1 MFEFLTESLEE
12 FIRDF
17 LRGWVMANLE
27 DLFNGINNKVAGIG
41 AEVGRTPSSWNS
53 SIFNMVRTLSE
64 NVVLPIAGIII
75 TYVLCYELITMVIE
89 RNNMHDFDSAM
100 LFKYLFKACIAVM
113 LLGSTSDIVMAA
125 FDVGSYMS
133 ANATAQ
139 IVDSTNVNIS
149 SSIQDIFNSH
159 LYTMPTGDLISLG
172 FETMMRKLCLR
183 FISLLITVII
193 YGRMIEIYL
202 YVSVAPIP
210 FATLANREWG
220 NIGSNYI
227 RGIFALALQGF
238 FIMVCVGI
246 YAVLVSHLTID
257 SNLHEAVWQ
266 IMAHTVVLCFS
277 LFKTGSFAKS
287 ILNAR

>member
-1 MFEFLTESLEE
+1 MFEFLTDQLEE

-27 DLFNGINNKVAGIG
+27 DLFNGVNNKVAGIG
-41 AEVGRTPSSWNS
+41 ADISRTPSTWNPT
-53 SIFNMVRTLSE
+53 IFNMVRNLSE

-75 TYVLCYELITMVIE
+75 TYVLCYELITMVIDK
-89 RNNMHDFDSAM
+89 NNMHEFDTA
-100 LFKYLFKACIAVM
+100 LFFKYLFKACIAVM
-113 LLGSTSDIVMAA
+113 LLSHTADIVMAA
-125 FDVGSYMS
+125 FDVGSHMTLS
-133 ANATAQ
+133 ASTL
-139 IVDSTNVNIS
+139 IVDSTTVHVS
-149 SSIQDIFNSH
+149 SSIQSIFTTH
-159 LYTMPTGDLISLG
+159 LYSMPTGDLISLG
-172 FETMMRKLCLR
+172 FETMMCKLCLR

-220 NIGSNYI
+220 NIGTNYI

-257 SNLHEAVWQ
+257 SDLHEAVWQ
-266 IMAHTVVLCFS
+266 ILAHTVVLCFS